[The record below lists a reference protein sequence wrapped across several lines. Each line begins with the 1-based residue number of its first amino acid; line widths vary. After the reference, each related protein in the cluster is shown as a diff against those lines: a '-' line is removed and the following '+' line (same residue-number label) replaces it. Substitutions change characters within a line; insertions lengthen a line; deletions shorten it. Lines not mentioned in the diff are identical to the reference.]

1 MESGTTEKI
10 SLSEILNREI
20 GRVAKNFE
28 EYKKKRAEKV
38 PEKKSSSDWFK
49 NLMENLDKV
58 SKSLATA
65 DSSKVPEKKDVEI
78 EKVKPASNVSVG
90 EVPITTDDVEKD
102 KLEKYIAFSTAVA
115 VDTFMKN
122 KRIEAAEAEKARIAA
137 EEAEKV
143 RLEAEKARMAAEE
156 AEKARIAAEKEYLAH
171 SIRVDSATAINQIL
185 KEDADKKALEEAK
198 RQHKTDAAI
207 KLQSLLRVNQAKKRL
222 EEARKEK
229 EKADE
234 KADDAAIKLQS
245 LYRGKKARAEA
256 DQMKLQQ
263 EKEKADEEAKKA
275 DVMAKK
281 AAIELQIV
289 EKEKLGKDI
298 ALSTAV
304 AIRSFMN
311 NQKLAEQERQKQNQ
325 EQERYEQESMGRE
338 DKNILPITT
347 THDISKAAITVANA
361 VAIAIQNS
369 VETTLQNSD
378 MYEDDFE
385 TDLPVET
392 AIVKDISKAV
402 SIAVAIHANQSK
414 EPMSELYKKESLE
427 PMITVAIANAIKD
440 SVKVD
445 KKKYASIISSII
457 SALLM
462 ALLKRRSAIIKQSS
476 ETPSEEKEKE
486 KEKEEELEI
495 PKETTTIKDVAVTP
509 ESEKI
514 IDDHLHKLCKETF
527 DKKYENMKPGVEAV
541 YTSHDDQYCYGMLF
555 TKEERD
561 GVYVDK
567 SVENVKC
574 PFNKPYEPG
583 ANKDEYRVECDKK
596 DKSTPEDKKDDAKN
610 TETDSDKNT
619 ENQTGIEKV
628 DSPSDLKPETDIKP
642 TKEFKDQQIAAAIAN
657 VVKKGVKR
665 KKSSNVPLRKSPRL
679 QQQAIAISA
688 AIPAN

>member
-1 MESGTTEKI
+1 M
-10 SLSEILNREI
+10 
-20 GRVAKNFE
+20 
-28 EYKKKRAEKV
+28 
-38 PEKKSSSDWFK
+38 
-49 NLMENLDKV
+49 
-58 SKSLATA
+58 
-65 DSSKVPEKKDVEI
+65 
-78 EKVKPASNVSVG
+78 
-90 EVPITTDDVEKD
+90 
-102 KLEKYIAFSTAVA
+102 
-115 VDTFMKN
+115 
-122 KRIEAAEAEKARIAA
+122 
-137 EEAEKV
+137 
-143 RLEAEKARMAAEE
+143 
-156 AEKARIAAEKEYLAH
+156 
-171 SIRVDSATAINQIL
+171 
-185 KEDADKKALEEAK
+185 
-198 RQHKTDAAI
+198 
-207 KLQSLLRVNQAKKRL
+207 
-222 EEARKEK
+222 
-229 EKADE
+229 
-234 KADDAAIKLQS
+234 
-245 LYRGKKARAEA
+245 
-256 DQMKLQQ
+256 
-263 EKEKADEEAKKA
+263 
-275 DVMAKK
+275 
-281 AAIELQIV
+281 AIE
-289 EKEKLGKDI
+289 D
-298 ALSTAV
+298 
-304 AIRSFMN
+304 N
-311 NQKLAEQERQKQNQ
+311 KLAVSETQDDSTLINE
-325 EQERYEQESMGRE
+325 
-338 DKNILPITT
+338 IT
-347 THDISKAAITVANA
+347 N
-361 VAIAIQNS
+361 
-369 VETTLQNSD
+369 
-378 MYEDDFE
+378 
-385 TDLPVET
+385 
-392 AIVKDISKAV
+392 AV

-414 EPMSELYKKESLE
+414 EPMPELYKKESLE

-462 ALLKRRSAIIKQSS
+462 ALVKRRSAIIKQSS
-476 ETPSEEKEKE
+476 ETPSEEKEKEKE

-495 PKETTTIKDVAVTP
+495 PKETTTIKDVAVDTSK
-509 ESEKI
+509 SEKI

-561 GVYVDK
+561 GIYVDK

-610 TETDSDKNT
+610 TETESDKNT

>member
-1 MESGTTEKI
+1 MDSGTKPP
-10 SLSEILNREI
+10 SLSTLLNKEI
-20 GRVAKNFE
+20 
-28 EYKKKRAEKV
+28 EKV
-38 PEKKSSSDWFK
+38 TNNIKKYKERRTKKVSENKQTADWYNGLMK
-49 NLMENLDKV
+49 NIGTL
-58 SKSLATA
+58 SKSLAA
-65 DSSKVPEKKDVEI
+65 VKK
-78 EKVKPASNVSVG
+78 KSA
-90 EVPITTDDVEKD
+90 
-102 KLEKYIAFSTAVA
+102 LE
-115 VDTFMKN
+115 
-122 KRIEAAEAEKARIAA
+122 
-137 EEAEKV
+137 
-143 RLEAEKARMAAEE
+143 L
-156 AEKARIAAEKEYLAH
+156 AEKEYLAH

-185 KEDADKKALEEAK
+185 KEDADKKASEDAK
-198 RQHKTDAAI
+198 RQHETDAAL

-245 LYRGKKARAEA
+245 LYRGKKARAEV

-369 VETTLQNSD
+369 VETTLQKSE

-402 SIAVAIHANQSK
+402 SLAVALHSKQSN
-414 EPMSELYKKESLE
+414 EPMPELYKKESLE
-427 PMITVAIANAIKD
+427 PMISVAIANAIKD
-440 SVKVD
+440 SVKID
-445 KKKYASIISSII
+445 KKKYAGIISGII

-462 ALLKRRSAIIKQSS
+462 TLLKRRSNMTKSLS

-486 KEKEEELEI
+486 KEKEKEELEI

-583 ANKDEYRVECDKK
+583 TNKEEYRVECDKK
-596 DKSTPEDKKDDAKN
+596 EKPVSQGKKDDAKK
-610 TETDSDKNT
+610 TETVPNKKM
-619 ENQTGIEKV
+619 ENQTAVEEV
-628 DSPSDLKPETDIKP
+628 DSQPDDKKTETNIKS
-642 TKEFKDQQIAAAIAN
+642 TEELDDQNIAAIAN
-657 VVKKGVKR
+657 MVNRKGVKR
-665 KKSSNVPLRKSPRL
+665 KKSVTTQLRKNPRL
-679 QQQAIAISA
+679 QQQQAIAISNL
-688 AIPAN
+688 IPVN

>member
-1 MESGTTEKI
+1 MESGTKPP
-10 SLSEILNREI
+10 SLSTLLNKEI
-20 GRVAKNFE
+20 
-28 EYKKKRAEKV
+28 EKV
-38 PEKKSSSDWFK
+38 TNNIKKYKERRTKKVSENKQTDDWYNGLMK
-49 NLMENLDKV
+49 NIGTL
-58 SKSLATA
+58 SKSLASVT
-65 DSSKVPEKKDVEI
+65 KKR
-78 EKVKPASNVSVG
+78 A
-90 EVPITTDDVEKD
+90 
-102 KLEKYIAFSTAVA
+102 LE
-115 VDTFMKN
+115 
-122 KRIEAAEAEKARIAA
+122 
-137 EEAEKV
+137 
-143 RLEAEKARMAAEE
+143 L
-156 AEKARIAAEKEYLAH
+156 AEKEYLAH

-234 KADDAAIKLQS
+234 KAEDAAIKLQS
-245 LYRGKKARAEA
+245 IYRGKKARAEA

-347 THDISKAAITVANA
+347 KHDISKAAITVANA

-369 VETTLQNSD
+369 VNTTLQKSEI
-378 MYEDDFE
+378 YKDDFE
-385 TDLPVET
+385 TDLPVES

-402 SIAVAIHANQSK
+402 SLAVALHSKQSN
-414 EPMSELYKKESLE
+414 EPMPELYKKESLE
-427 PMITVAIANAIKD
+427 PMISVAIANAIKD

-445 KKKYASIISSII
+445 KKKYANIISSII

-462 ALLKRRSAIIKQSS
+462 TLLKRRSNMTKSLS

-486 KEKEEELEI
+486 KEKEELEI

-509 ESEKI
+509 KTEKI

-583 ANKDEYRVECDKK
+583 TNKDEYRVECDKK
-596 DKSTPEDKKDDAKN
+596 EKPISQGKKDDAKK
-610 TETDSDKNT
+610 TETVPNKKM
-619 ENQTGIEKV
+619 ENQTVVEEV
-628 DSPSDLKPETDIKP
+628 DSQPDDKKTETNIKP
-642 TKEFKDQQIAAAIAN
+642 TEGLDDQNIAAAIAN
-657 VVKKGVKR
+657 VVNRKGVKR
-665 KKSSNVPLRKSPRL
+665 KKSVTTQLRKNPRL
-679 QQQAIAISA
+679 QQQQQAIAISNL
-688 AIPAN
+688 IPVN

>member
-10 SLSEILNREI
+10 SLSELLNREI

-78 EKVKPASNVSVG
+78 EKVKPTSKVSVG

-122 KRIEAAEAEKARIAA
+122 KRIEAAEVEKARLEAEKVRLEAEEAEKARIAA
-137 EEAEKV
+137 EEAEK
-143 RLEAEKARMAAEE
+143 ARIAAEE
-156 AEKARIAAEKEYLAH
+156 AEKARIAAEEAEKARIAAEEAEKARLEAEEAEKARIAAEEAEKARIAAEEAEKARLEAEKAKIAAEEAEKARIAAEEAEKARIAAEEAEKARIAAEEAEKAEKKII
-171 SIRVDSATAINQIL
+171 SKTAI
-185 KEDADKKALEEAK
+185 
-198 RQHKTDAAI
+198 
-207 KLQSLLRVNQAKKRL
+207 S
-222 EEARKEK
+222 
-229 EKADE
+229 
-234 KADDAAIKLQS
+234 
-245 LYRGKKARAEA
+245 
-256 DQMKLQQ
+256 
-263 EKEKADEEAKKA
+263 
-275 DVMAKK
+275 
-281 AAIELQIV
+281 
-289 EKEKLGKDI
+289 
-298 ALSTAV
+298 
-304 AIRSFMN
+304 
-311 NQKLAEQERQKQNQ
+311 
-325 EQERYEQESMGRE
+325 
-338 DKNILPITT
+338 
-347 THDISKAAITVANA
+347 
-361 VAIAIQNS
+361 
-369 VETTLQNSD
+369 
-378 MYEDDFE
+378 
-385 TDLPVET
+385 ET
-392 AIVKDISKAV
+392 AIDVATSVAVAMKNIIDNSIQKDAEAKQKAESEQMEAEELAAKQKAKSERMEAEELAAKQKAESERMEAEDNKLAVSETQDDSTLINEITNAV

-414 EPMSELYKKESLE
+414 EPMPELYKKESLE

-462 ALLKRRSAIIKQSS
+462 ALVKRRSAIIKQSS

-495 PKETTTIKDVAVTP
+495 PKETTTIKDVAVDTSK
-509 ESEKI
+509 SEKI

-561 GVYVDK
+561 GIYVDK

-596 DKSTPEDKKDDAKN
+596 DNSTPEDKKDDAKN
-610 TETDSDKNT
+610 TETESDKNT

>member
-10 SLSEILNREI
+10 SLSELLNREI

-78 EKVKPASNVSVG
+78 EKVKPTSKVSVG

-122 KRIEAAEAEKARIAA
+122 KRIEAAEVEKARLEAEKVRLEAEEAEKARIAAEEAKKARIAAEEAEKARIAA
-137 EEAEKV
+137 EEAEKA
-143 RLEAEKARMAAEE
+143 RLEAEEAEKARIAAEE
-156 AEKARIAAEKEYLAH
+156 AEKARIAAEEAEKARIAAEEAEKARIAAEEAEKARLEAEKAEEAEKARLEAEEAEKKII
-171 SIRVDSATAINQIL
+171 SKTAI
-185 KEDADKKALEEAK
+185 
-198 RQHKTDAAI
+198 
-207 KLQSLLRVNQAKKRL
+207 S
-222 EEARKEK
+222 
-229 EKADE
+229 
-234 KADDAAIKLQS
+234 
-245 LYRGKKARAEA
+245 
-256 DQMKLQQ
+256 
-263 EKEKADEEAKKA
+263 
-275 DVMAKK
+275 
-281 AAIELQIV
+281 
-289 EKEKLGKDI
+289 
-298 ALSTAV
+298 
-304 AIRSFMN
+304 
-311 NQKLAEQERQKQNQ
+311 
-325 EQERYEQESMGRE
+325 
-338 DKNILPITT
+338 
-347 THDISKAAITVANA
+347 
-361 VAIAIQNS
+361 
-369 VETTLQNSD
+369 
-378 MYEDDFE
+378 
-385 TDLPVET
+385 ET
-392 AIVKDISKAV
+392 AIDVATSVAVAMKNIIDNSIQKDAEAKQKAESERMAIEDNKLAVSETQDDSTLINEITNAV

-414 EPMSELYKKESLE
+414 EPMPELYKKESLE

-462 ALLKRRSAIIKQSS
+462 ALVKRRSAIIKQSS
-476 ETPSEEKEKE
+476 ETPSEEKEKEKE

-495 PKETTTIKDVAVTP
+495 PKETTTIKDVAVDTSK
-509 ESEKI
+509 SEKI

-561 GVYVDK
+561 GIYVDK

-596 DKSTPEDKKDDAKN
+596 DKSTPEDKTDDAKN
-610 TETDSDKNT
+610 TETESDKNT

>member
-1 MESGTTEKI
+1 MESGTTAKI

-38 PEKKSSSDWFK
+38 PEKKSSNEWFK

-65 DSSKVPEKKDVEI
+65 DSSKVPEIKDAEI
-78 EKVKPASNVSVG
+78 EKVEPTSKVSVG
-90 EVPITTDDVEKD
+90 EAPITTDDVEKD

-122 KRIEAAEAEKARIAA
+122 KRTEAAESEKARLEAEKVRLEAEEAEKARIAA
-137 EEAEKV
+137 EEAEKARIAAEEAEKARIEAEEAEKA
-143 RLEAEKARMAAEE
+143 RLEAEEAEKARIAAEEAEKARIAAEEAEKARIAAEDAEKARMAAEE
-156 AEKARIAAEKEYLAH
+156 AEKARIEEEVEKKII
-171 SIRVDSATAINQIL
+171 SKTAI
-185 KEDADKKALEEAK
+185 
-198 RQHKTDAAI
+198 
-207 KLQSLLRVNQAKKRL
+207 S
-222 EEARKEK
+222 
-229 EKADE
+229 
-234 KADDAAIKLQS
+234 
-245 LYRGKKARAEA
+245 
-256 DQMKLQQ
+256 
-263 EKEKADEEAKKA
+263 
-275 DVMAKK
+275 
-281 AAIELQIV
+281 
-289 EKEKLGKDI
+289 
-298 ALSTAV
+298 
-304 AIRSFMN
+304 
-311 NQKLAEQERQKQNQ
+311 
-325 EQERYEQESMGRE
+325 
-338 DKNILPITT
+338 
-347 THDISKAAITVANA
+347 
-361 VAIAIQNS
+361 
-369 VETTLQNSD
+369 
-378 MYEDDFE
+378 
-385 TDLPVET
+385 ET
-392 AIVKDISKAV
+392 AIDVATSVAVAMKNIIDNSIQKDAEAKQKAESERMEAEELAAKQKAESERIEAEELAAKQKAESERMAIEDNKLAV
-402 SIAVAIHANQSK
+402 SETHDDSTLINEITNAVSVAVAIHANQSK
-414 EPMSELYKKESLE
+414 EPMPELYKKESLE

-462 ALLKRRSAIIKQSS
+462 ALVKRRSAIIKQSS

-486 KEKEEELEI
+486 KEEELEI
-495 PKETTTIKDVAVTP
+495 PKETTIIKDVAADTSK
-509 ESEKI
+509 SEKI

-583 ANKDEYRVECDKK
+583 ANKDEYSVECDKK
-596 DKSTPEDKKDDAKN
+596 DKPTQEDKKDDAKN
-610 TETDSDKNT
+610 TETESDKKT
-619 ENQTGIEKV
+619 ENQTAMEEV
-628 DSPSDLKPETDIKP
+628 DSQTDDKKTETDNKH
-642 TKEFKDQQIAAAIAN
+642 TDELKDQQVAAAVAN

-679 QQQAIAISA
+679 QQQQAIAISA
-688 AIPAN
+688 IKSSIIPAN